1 MMDWLNYHHLRYFWA
16 VAKEGSLARAAAKLH
31 VSQPSISGQIR
42 ALEGFLG
49 EKLFQREG
57 RANRLTDVGQLV
69 AGYAEEIFALG
80 AELSGAV
87 KQRPGTRA
95 IRFHVGVADSLP
107 KLITHEILK
116 PVFDLSRAVQVICR
130 EGKLDDL
137 LAQLAVHRLD
147 LVLSDEP
154 ASASVPFKT
163 FNHPLG
169 ESGSVFCAAAPL
181 AAHLRRGFPRSLDQA
196 PALLPAENTA
206 LRRELE
212 RWFHAEKIRPH
223 VLAEFEDLALMKV
236 VAADGRGFIVVPEAA
251 EAEAVERYGFG
262 IIGRARNCR
271 LRFHAIT
278 TDRRIH
284 HPAALAITEQAR
296 VRDSSRSARIPGR
309 AQPPRLAG

>member
-1 MMDWLNYHHLRYFWA
+1 MDWLNYHHLRYFWA

-42 ALEGFLG
+42 ELEGFLG

-57 RANRLTDVGQLV
+57 RTNRLTDVGQLV

-80 AELSGAV
+80 AELTGAV

-107 KLITHEILK
+107 KLTTHEILK
-116 PVFDLSRAVQVICR
+116 PVFDLPRAVHVICR
-130 EGKLDDL
+130 EGKLEDL

-154 ASASVPFKT
+154 ASASVQFKT
-163 FNHPLG
+163 FNHLLG

-181 AAHLRRGFPRSLDQA
+181 AARLRRGFPRSLDQA
-196 PALLPAENTA
+196 PALLPSENTA

-212 RWFHAEKIRPH
+212 RWFHAEKIRPR

-262 IIGRARNCR
+262 LIGRARTCR

-296 VRDSSRSARIPGR
+296 VRGPAGT
-309 AQPPRLAG
+309 PRR